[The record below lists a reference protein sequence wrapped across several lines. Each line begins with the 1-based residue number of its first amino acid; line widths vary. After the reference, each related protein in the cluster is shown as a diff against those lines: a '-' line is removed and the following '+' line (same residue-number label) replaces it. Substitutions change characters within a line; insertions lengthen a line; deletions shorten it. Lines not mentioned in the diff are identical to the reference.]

1 MTTNYFDPDGTAKVT
16 VPVKRVG
23 ERWEFFYG
31 GDVPVRE
38 GTLGELTI
46 NANQITDDRF
56 QKQVTQETVVKILDE
71 GAQLMVALSDQSK
84 GGNRVGA
91 AWPNVS
97 ASDVPT
103 GTTRFEPIRI
113 GPERRPAVAPGA
125 HGGQAPKGGLRRH
138 AETPP
143 ARCREWRSGD

>member
-56 QKQVTQETVVKILDE
+56 QKQVTQEPWPHRVKVSTAQE
-71 GAQLMVALSDQSK
+71 GTATDVSCCQRVDQSASK
-84 GGNRVGA
+84 SN
-91 AWPNVS
+91 PNTS
-97 ASDVPT
+97 
-103 GTTRFEPIRI
+103 
-113 GPERRPAVAPGA
+113 
-125 HGGQAPKGGLRRH
+125 
-138 AETPP
+138 
-143 ARCREWRSGD
+143 